1 MCKAEMAS
9 GFTAHRISYTSRCEF
24 SKFKGAE
31 KLKEQVTAKRLT
43 GVPDIQQ
50 NKYLKTRV
58 AQERNSQNNSFQYHF
73 E

>member
-9 GFTAHRISYTSRCEF
+9 GFTAHKISYTSCCEF

-31 KLKEQVTAKRLT
+31 KLKEQVTAERLT

-50 NKYLKTRV
+50 NKYLNPRV
-58 AQERNSQNNSFQYHF
+58 AKERNSQQKFISVPL
-73 E
+73 